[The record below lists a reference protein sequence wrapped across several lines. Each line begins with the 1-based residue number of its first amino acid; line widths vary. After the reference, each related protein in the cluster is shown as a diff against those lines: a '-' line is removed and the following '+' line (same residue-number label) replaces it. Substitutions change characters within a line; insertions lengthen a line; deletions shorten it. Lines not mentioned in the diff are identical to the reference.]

1 MLQIFHNPINDQD
14 SPQNNFEVS
23 TIIDDLSQEGLISDE
38 LYVAWKNTQ
47 MNDYEI
53 IQLEPGQNENEYV
66 AYIPMQPVDTEV
78 RYFIHAVDYS
88 GRVETL
94 PIAGYYEFNAV
105 GGTPTQQG
113 DVNMDDVINI
123 LDIVLMVNHILN
135 LTDLSDY
142 QIQLA
147 DMNQDSI
154 INILDVIILVN
165 SILEG

>member
-1 MLQIFHNPINDQD
+1 MATF
-14 SPQNNFEVS
+14 
-23 TIIDDLSQEGLISDE
+23 
-38 LYVAWKNTQ
+38 
-47 MNDYEI
+47 
-53 IQLEPGQNENEYV
+53 
-66 AYIPMQPVDTEV
+66 
-78 RYFIHAVDYS
+78 
-88 GRVETL
+88 RVEAL

-113 DVNMDDVINI
+113 DVNMDDGINI

-142 QIQLA
+142 QLQLA